1 MRTLLFFLFALLPS
15 WPLLAADAATDEAIT
30 ETSDAEPAAAPLSE
44 AEQEAAIAAEIA
56 AAEAAAPSVGATASE
71 PALDNENFVPSV
83 QISEDLSVS
92 FPVDI

>member
-1 MRTLLFFLFALLPS
+1 MHALLLFLFALLPS
-15 WPLLAADAATDEAIT
+15 WPLLAADAATDETVA
-30 ETSDAEPAAAPLSE
+30 ETADAEPAAAPLSE

-56 AAEAAAPSVGATASE
+56 AAEAAAPSASTTTPE
-71 PALDNENFVPSV
+71 PPLDNENFVPSV